1 MKIALIYPPTADP
14 TAPYL
19 SVPALT
25 GYLRSKGVDVLP
37 IDANIECYDL
47 LLRSESLRQTARQI
61 DRRLARLKKKPF
73 LDHTEQMACVTLS
86 RATEVARGLPDNIE
100 DAVAVMRDRSGK
112 RFFDPVSYET
122 AVGVI
127 ESALEMISAAY
138 TPLVLDFSAYRTPF
152 SLLDIR
158 EIRKDARPE
167 RNPFHAY
174 FSGVLCDRLEREG
187 VRVAGISV
195 AFPGQ
200 IQPAYALAYILRLR
214 LPHLHITVGGPA
226 MTQILNRLA
235 TDVLGRSL
243 EPFHSAILF
252 EGEAALYDLV
262 LSIEKGKQPSGVIR
276 GKIRMDLSG
285 LPSTDYGGMPLET
298 YLSPEPV
305 LSYDATRG
313 CYWGKCAFCHYG
325 LSETGTAPYRERP
338 TAEVVKHLDDMA
350 KQYNCGIFYLSQ
362 DTIMPATAQRLA
374 EAVHESDAAWR
385 WACDIR
391 PEPFLTPECCRQ
403 LVKGGVLSLALGIE
417 SGSKRVLRLI
427 NKGISRSDMRSAAEN
442 LAKAGIAVEWMCFTH
457 FPTETYSEALETLHF
472 IQEQQHHIALFT
484 CGDFSLVHRARV
496 ACRPEEYGI
505 CEVWHAQGDEFIQ
518 TLFYREN
525 TSSKNSLE
533 YQKID
538 AFVEKLS
545 RWFWLHNYPWA
556 GSLSTAH
563 SLLWYRRFGPD
574 VFRKISHMRLPQ
586 KPVASSRRRK
596 EIEKMAMASQEN
608 EENIWHTLIYKKRSV
623 SPKAYRQMAA
633 QIPSVSNPFRDKLPK
648 FQV

>member
-100 DAVAVMRDRSGK
+100 DAVAVMRDHSGK

-158 EIRKDARPE
+158 EIQKDARPE

-200 IQPAYALAYILRLR
+200 IQPAYALAYTLRRR

-235 TDVLGRSL
+235 PDVLRRSL

-285 LPSTDYGGMPLET
+285 LPSPDYGGMPLET

-305 LSYDATRG
+305 LSY
-313 CYWGKCAFCHYG
+313 
-325 LSETGTAPYRERP
+325 
-338 TAEVVKHLDDMA
+338 
-350 KQYNCGIFYLSQ
+350 
-362 DTIMPATAQRLA
+362 
-374 EAVHESDAAWR
+374 
-385 WACDIR
+385 
-391 PEPFLTPECCRQ
+391 
-403 LVKGGVLSLALGIE
+403 
-417 SGSKRVLRLI
+417 
-427 NKGISRSDMRSAAEN
+427 
-442 LAKAGIAVEWMCFTH
+442 
-457 FPTETYSEALETLHF
+457 
-472 IQEQQHHIALFT
+472 
-484 CGDFSLVHRARV
+484 
-496 ACRPEEYGI
+496 
-505 CEVWHAQGDEFIQ
+505 
-518 TLFYREN
+518 
-525 TSSKNSLE
+525 
-533 YQKID
+533 
-538 AFVEKLS
+538 
-545 RWFWLHNYPWA
+545 
-556 GSLSTAH
+556 
-563 SLLWYRRFGPD
+563 
-574 VFRKISHMRLPQ
+574 
-586 KPVASSRRRK
+586 
-596 EIEKMAMASQEN
+596 
-608 EENIWHTLIYKKRSV
+608 
-623 SPKAYRQMAA
+623 
-633 QIPSVSNPFRDKLPK
+633 
-648 FQV
+648 

>member
-235 TDVLGRSL
+235 PDVLRRSL

-285 LPSTDYGGMPLET
+285 LPSPDYGGMPLET

>member
-47 LLRSESLRQTARQI
+47 LLRSESLRQAARQI

-152 SLLDIR
+152 SLLDIC
-158 EIRKDARPE
+158 EIQKDARPE

-200 IQPAYALAYILRLR
+200 IQPAYALAYTLRLR

-235 TDVLGRSL
+235 PDVLDRSL

-285 LPSTDYGGMPLET
+285 LPSPDYEGMPLET

-313 CYWGKCAFCHYG
+313 CYWRKCAFCHYG

-362 DTIMPATAQRLA
+362 DTIMPETAQRLA
-374 EAVHESDAAWR
+374 KTVHKSDAAWR

-403 LVKGGVLSLALGIE
+403 LLKGGVLSLALGIE

-427 NKGISRSDMRSAAEN
+427 NKGIRRSDMQSAVEN

-545 RWFWLHNYPWA
+545 RWFWLHYYPWA

-596 EIEKMAMASQEN
+596 EIEKIAMASQEN

-623 SPKAYRQMAA
+623 SPKAYRHMAA
-633 QIPSVSNPFRDKLPK
+633 QIPSISNPFRDRLPK